1 MSSQSKAG
9 LLRGAGANAWP
20 QSTNRDIAEEQGVGQ
35 LEVNVIFTDPA
46 ATAVALHYAASL
58 ARGLSGR
65 ISLRAPLVVPLRL
78 SLDESPVSVRFME
91 RRLSDLV
98 YRLGEDAAGATVHL
112 YLCRDRLEALLEVLS
127 PDSLVV
133 IGGRKRWWA
142 TEESRIAK
150 ALRSKGHRVVFVS
163 VGKCLPPFWKKFS
176 FGRLFRWKEPSGLK
190 QEVGLRRA
198 VGLRQEVGLK
208 QAVGS
213 KQAFGSKQEDRGDRQ
228 QR

>member
-1 MSSQSKAG
+1 MSPQSKEG
-9 LLRGAGANAWP
+9 LLRGAAGNAGP
-20 QSTNRDIAEEQGVGQ
+20 QSTNRDIAEEQGLGR

-46 ATAVALHYAASL
+46 ATAVALQWAASL
-58 ARGLSGR
+58 ARNLSGR

-98 YRLGEDAAGATVHL
+98 CRLGEDAAGATVHL
-112 YLCRDRLEALLEVLS
+112 YLCRDRVEALLEVLS

-150 ALRSKGHRVVFVS
+150 ALQSKGHRVVFVS
-163 VGKCLPPFWKKFS
+163 VGRCLCPFWKKLS
-176 FGRLFRWKEPSGLK
+176 FGRVFRWKETFGSK
-190 QEVGLRRA
+190 
-198 VGLRQEVGLK
+198 QEVGLK
-208 QAVGS
+208 QELGL
-213 KQAFGSKQEDRGDRQ
+213 KQKDRCDHQLR
-228 QR
+228 

>member
-1 MSSQSKAG
+1 LG
-9 LLRGAGANAWP
+9 R
-20 QSTNRDIAEEQGVGQ
+20 

-46 ATAVALHYAASL
+46 ATAVALQYAASL
-58 ARGLSGR
+58 ARHLSGR

-98 YRLGEDAAGATVHL
+98 CRLGEDAAGATVHL
-112 YLCRDRLEALLEVLS
+112 YLCRDRVEALLDVLS

-150 ALRSKGHRVVFVS
+150 ALQSKGHRVVFVS
-163 VGKCLPPFWKKFS
+163 VGRCLSPFWKKFS
-176 FGRLFRWKEPSGLK
+176 FGRVFHWKETFGLK
-190 QEVGLRRA
+190 QEVGSK
-198 VGLRQEVGLK
+198 QEVG
-208 QAVGS
+208 
-213 KQAFGSKQEDRGDRQ
+213 FRQEDRCDQ
-228 QR
+228 QLR